1 MSSRES
7 GVIGFDVEFFKST
20 DGVFKV
26 VQLVSTVFEG
36 SSLFILLQLSYCTLL
51 RSFENEINYFK
62 YLSPH
67 QYIYM

>member
-36 SSLFILLQLSYCTLL
+36 SLLFILLQLSYCTLL
-51 RSFENEINYFK
+51 LSFENEINYFK
-62 YLSPH
+62 HLSPH